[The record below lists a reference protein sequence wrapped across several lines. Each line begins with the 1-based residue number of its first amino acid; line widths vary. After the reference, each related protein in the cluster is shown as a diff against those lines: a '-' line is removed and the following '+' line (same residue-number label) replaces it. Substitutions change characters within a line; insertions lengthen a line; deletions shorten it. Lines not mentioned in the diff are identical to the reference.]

1 MITWHVRYG
10 KGCPG
15 SLNPLLTMKP
25 GKKFRVTDERGK
37 QRMYQ
42 VDEQIRVPRGEYDP
56 KWFQL
61 DGPRRLTFMT
71 CTDLKKGEFRKT
83 AVVIASPVR

>member
-1 MITWHVRYG
+1 MKFADFFEGQIITTDT
-10 KGCPG
+10 C
-15 SLNPLLTMKP
+15 T
-25 GKKFRVTDERGK
+25 VTEEEIIAFAK
-37 QRMYQ
+37 Q
-42 VDEQIRVPRGEYDP
+42 YDP
-56 KWFQL
+56 QWFQL